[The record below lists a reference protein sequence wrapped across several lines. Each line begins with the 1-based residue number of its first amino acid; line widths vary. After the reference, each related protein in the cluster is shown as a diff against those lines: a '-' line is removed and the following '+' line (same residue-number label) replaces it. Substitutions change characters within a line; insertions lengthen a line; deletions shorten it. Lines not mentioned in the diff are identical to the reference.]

1 MRQIGISLPY
11 MSKIMLN
18 FATDLE
24 TTITTTIMNEE
35 QILSAVESLSHS
47 QGFYGRVLEHLN
59 ENKEALSYLAKQNF
73 GDVVDLVMFLE
84 C

>member
-1 MRQIGISLPY
+1 
-11 MSKIMLN
+11 
-18 FATDLE
+18 
-24 TTITTTIMNEE
+24 MNEE

-47 QGFYGRVLEHLN
+47 QGFYGRLLAELRN
-59 ENKEALSYLAKQNF
+59 NKQALSYLAKQNF

>member
-1 MRQIGISLPY
+1 MHQI
-11 MSKIMLN
+11 SKQQQLN
-18 FATDLE
+18 
-24 TTITTTIMNEE
+24 TTTIMNEE

-47 QGFYGRVLEHLN
+47 QGFYGRLLEQLN
-59 ENKEALSYLAKQNF
+59 ENPEALSYLAEQNF